1 MAKICASRKRTH
13 SIMANA
19 GFGELIMYQEG
30 KKIIVPQKYITKEG
44 LVYKRVNKHI
54 VEENFE
60 KLEELGVAVI

>member
-19 GFGELIMYQEG
+19 GFGDLVMYQGG
-30 KKIIVPQKYITKEG
+30 KKIIVPQRYITKEG
-44 LVYKRVNKHI
+44 HIYKRIDKYI
-54 VEENFE
+54 VSQNFE